1 MSDQADLFQAL
12 FDNFPE
18 AILIADDNRR
28 YVAANP
34 AACQLLG
41 VSSDEITKF
50 RIDDFAAP
58 HLREQIELAWKSFI
72 DEGLQKGEY
81 ELVRRDGTLRKVV
94 FSANANFVP
103 GLHVSSLRDV
113 TEQRLAEARAEEELR
128 KVNERLEAAVEQRTA
143 ALRVLSARLLQLR
156 DEEQRK
162 IARELHDSVGQDL
175 TSVLITLDLLSRPD
189 LDRDQ
194 LISDTRQTVE
204 RLLSEIRTLS
214 HLLHPPLLDE
224 AGLASA
230 TRWLVEGFAARSGVE
245 VNLELDTLPRLPAAT
260 EVMLFRVLQECMTNV
275 HRHSESGR
283 ADVRL
288 VMDKGRVKLQVRD
301 YGRGIPSEKLEQ
313 FRKSG
318 SGAGIGLAGIRE
330 RVIDTGGYLE
340 IANAAPGTIITL
352 TVPVESASHEEGKS
366 SAA

>member
-1 MSDQADLFQAL
+1 
-12 FDNFPE
+12 
-18 AILIADDNRR
+18 LIADDNRQ
-28 YVAANP
+28 YVSANP

-41 VSSDEITKF
+41 VTSGEITKF

-58 HLREQIELAWKSFI
+58 HLREQVEFAWKAFI
-72 DEGLQKGEY
+72 EEGVQKGEY

-94 FSANANFVP
+94 FSATANFVP
-103 GLHVSSLRDV
+103 GLHASSLRDV

-128 KVNERLEAAVEQRTA
+128 KAHERLEAAVEQRTA
-143 ALRVLSARLLQLR
+143 ALRILSARLLQLR

-230 TRWLVEGFAARSGVE
+230 TRWLVEGFAARSGV
-245 VNLELDTLPRLPAAT
+245 
-260 EVMLFRVLQECMTNV
+260 
-275 HRHSESGR
+275 
-283 ADVRL
+283 
-288 VMDKGRVKLQVRD
+288 
-301 YGRGIPSEKLEQ
+301 
-313 FRKSG
+313 
-318 SGAGIGLAGIRE
+318 
-330 RVIDTGGYLE
+330 
-340 IANAAPGTIITL
+340 
-352 TVPVESASHEEGKS
+352 
-366 SAA
+366 